1 MPAKI
6 KRTNLSR
13 NSGTMVPSSVAS
25 SPKKAKTTGKP
36 KKKKKKTSSSKPVKG
51 NEESHPLEEN
61 VEDNMSDVS
70 EDPVDKYNL
79 TDDEEI
85 DDEPRFKYSTAELP
99 DHSSRNTRCCIMA
112 MCVLCIIVAIAVSFV
127 MVKIPQKKDEE
138 RAAEAPSPTAP
149 PPTANGLGMFTSTKE
164 TVDVECSN
172 SGSQQCDETCKDFD
186 CCDPSLNEQASCFFG
201 NREGCLKYSRCHVST
216 PGTLDAPSPNIN
228 SICSKSEIAIDPG
241 PCEDACLSVKC
252 CWEETSSCKDDNFYS
267 CVDYAIC
274 QNLRGTELEVP
285 QPIDGLDDVCADYVV
300 GSLTQNEAC
309 DVACA
314 SASCCWEQTTG
325 NCLQSNF
332 FTCLLH
338 EPCGHLVFPEAFSY
352 VPEPIDDTS
361 LVCSKAY
368 RDENGS
374 SKCEASCNQA
384 LCCHAPPGE
393 SCFMQDP
400 LGCIKYD
407 ACKLLNLD

>member
-164 TVDVECSN
+164 TVV
-172 SGSQQCDETCKDFD
+172 
-186 CCDPSLNEQASCFFG
+186 
-201 NREGCLKYSRCHVST
+201 
-216 PGTLDAPSPNIN
+216 TLVPNNVTKHARTLIV
-228 SICSKSEIAIDPG
+228 AI
-241 PCEDACLSVKC
+241 
-252 CWEETSSCKDDNFYS
+252 
-267 CVDYAIC
+267 
-274 QNLRGTELEVP
+274 
-285 QPIDGLDDVCADYVV
+285 
-300 GSLTQNEAC
+300 
-309 DVACA
+309 
-314 SASCCWEQTTG
+314 
-325 NCLQSNF
+325 
-332 FTCLLH
+332 
-338 EPCGHLVFPEAFSY
+338 
-352 VPEPIDDTS
+352 
-361 LVCSKAY
+361 
-368 RDENGS
+368 
-374 SKCEASCNQA
+374 
-384 LCCHAPPGE
+384 PP
-393 SCFMQDP
+393 
-400 LGCIKYD
+400 
-407 ACKLLNLD
+407 